1 MDNKSIDLN
10 VMTSEEL
17 FNLAKDKK
25 LEEDAK
31 DIWNRMFMFHV
42 YFMKAGATEKEAFKL
57 AAIAFEEDL
66 RDFKRHVRSEPS
78 YIPTATISMATTA
91 NCYTTTNR

>member
-31 DIWNRMFMFHV
+31 DIWNKMFMFHV
-42 YFMKAGATEKEAFKL
+42 YFMKAGATEPEAFKL

-66 RDFKRHVRSEPS
+66 RDFKRHVKNEPS
-78 YIPTATISMATTA
+78 YISTGTI
-91 NCYTTTNR
+91 TTTCVSSGYASNNR